1 MDGVT
6 YSSDR
11 NIASVLI
18 VPHAVFS
25 IIATVLVGLRT
36 YTARTVAKTPPTFD
50 EHVAVVALC
59 ILAIEIAYGIACP
72 LSKLAVLTMFYRIFS
87 ASNILRLCVFAI
99 AFGLVGWGIAVVG
112 VSIFTCTPVA
122 RFWDQTIPGTCI
134 DSSKFY
140 IGITVPN
147 IVFDL
152 LTVALPI
159 HEVWRL
165 QMGRDKKLAITGVFL
180 LGGSVVLASVARLV
194 LFIIYRPGE
203 GASGNNLSQTVII
216 PHAASAVETCLAIVG
231 ACLPPCAPLFRRLL
245 SGVFG
250 SSVGSGG
257 YIRSSGAPR
266 SGGSKNFDTL
276 VTIGKISNRGRV
288 KDDID
293 DIDGSSGQLGEG
305 SLRGG
310 STEQLYV
317 KDKNPAA
324 GGVHHAEDGIRV
336 KREVCVKTVQ
346 ATAQDAGVTGDIPLE
361 RMADCGRAR

>member
-1 MDGVT
+1 MDDVT

-11 NIASVLI
+11 NIASILI

-25 IIATVLVGLRT
+25 VLATVLVGLRI

-50 EHVAVVALC
+50 EHVAVVAL
-59 ILAIEIAYGIACP
+59 IANHLMLICEG
-72 LSKLAVLTMFYRIFS
+72 
-87 ASNILRLCVFAI
+87 
-99 AFGLVGWGIAVVG
+99 VV
-112 VSIFTCTPVA
+112 FTCTPVA

-134 DSSKFY
+134 KSSKFY

-203 GASGNNLSQTVII
+203 GASGNNISQTSII

-257 YIRSSGAPR
+257 YHRSSGAVR

-276 VTIGKISNRGRV
+276 VTIGKISNRGQRV
-288 KDDID
+288 KNDID
-293 DIDGSSGQLGEG
+293 DIDGSSGRLGEG

-317 KDKNPAA
+317 KDGNPAA
-324 GGVHHAEDGIRV
+324 GGGHDAEDGIRV
-336 KREVCVKTVQ
+336 KREVCVRTVQ
-346 ATAQDAGVTGDIPLE
+346 ATSRDARDWVTGDIPLE